1 MANKKELLPFCRYY
15 KGEKENP
22 YKEGNEAL
30 FWDYEKKWIEL
41 TFEAYQGNDSP
52 ILGTYIN
59 EYVSAG
65 LGQFDMT
72 DTAPA
77 TLKALLFNRY
87 LHFTSYSIKE
97 GAEPFKKFYNEQYK
111 KSPQ

>member
-15 KGEKENP
+15 KGEEENP
-22 YKEGNEAL
+22 FKGGNDAL
-30 FWDYEKKWIEL
+30 FWDYERKWIEFTL
-41 TFEAYQGNDSP
+41 EAYKNGDNS

-65 LGQFDMT
+65 LGQFEAT
-72 DTAPA
+72 DKAPA

-97 GAEPFKKFYNEQYK
+97 GAKPFKKFYNGQYK